1 MDNPGRILRGGVNT
15 VVALESSSESSG
27 SATLL
32 SWVCDRRD
40 LAGVPD
46 AVGV

>member
-1 MDNPGRILRGGVNT
+1 MENPGRILRGGVNT
-15 VVALESSSESSG
+15 VVALESSSDSSA

-32 SWVCDRRD
+32 SWVCDLTG
-40 LAGVPD
+40 LAGVRD